1 MDLDGFEIKNKDIFV
16 GTFVFL
22 SSMIMGYLV
31 SIISHT

>member
-22 SSMIMGYLV
+22 GSMIMGYIV

>member
-1 MDLDGFEIKNKDIFV
+1 MDLDDFEIKNKDVFV